1 MCARRPA
8 RSASVPAANEVL
20 HLAQAPADRLT
31 AADFAQRMAR
41 LGPFPP
47 APLLAVGVS
56 GGADS
61 LCLALLASAWA
72 RARGGAVLALIVDH
86 GLRPAAADEA
96 RLTAA
101 RLAAQGIDSR
111 ILTIAGLHRG
121 PGQAARARAARLD
134 VLAQACAEAGIT
146 DLLLA
151 HHAADQAET
160 LVMRQLSG
168 SNADGLAGIAALRHT
183 AGLRILRPLLDVPPA
198 LLRMELRARDVQWV
212 EDPSNADPAALRA
225 RLRGASA
232 DGVGIPLPAIGPL
245 AAAARVAAEGRA
257 AREAATAEWLAAH
270 AVIRPEGFA
279 LIPAGPLPAPALAAL
294 VQMVAGRAYPPAGA
308 GVRALAAS
316 PRAAT
321 LGGARLLPAGR
332 WGPGWLIVRELASV
346 APRCPAAAGARWD
359 GRFRLPDPPPSAGLW
374 IGAIGAAAARL
385 RRHTSLPGAVLAG
398 LPGLWRDEVLA
409 AVPDLMYRPGMTAAF
424 ARFVFDPPRP
434 AACGPF
440 VGA

>member
-1 MCARRPA
+1 M
-8 RSASVPAANEVL
+8 PAANEVFD
-20 HLAQAPADRLT
+20 LAQAPPARLT
-31 AADFAQRMAR
+31 AADFAPRMAR

-72 RARGGAVLALIVDH
+72 RGRGGAVRALIVDH
-86 GLRPAAADEA
+86 GLRPAAAEEA
-96 RLTAA
+96 RLTATL
-101 RLAAQGIDSR
+101 LAAQGIDSR
-111 ILTIAGLHRG
+111 ILTITGLHRG

-134 VLAQACAEAGIT
+134 ALAQACAEAGIT

-160 LVMRQLSG
+160 LVMRLLSG
-168 SNADGLAGIAALRHT
+168 SGADGIAGIAALRHT
-183 AGLRILRPLLDVPPA
+183 AGPRILRPLLDVPPA
-198 LLRMELRARDVQWV
+198 LLRAELRARDVRWV

-225 RLRGASA
+225 RLRGAA
-232 DGVGIPLPAIGPL
+232 AEGGGIPPAAIPAL
-245 AAAARVAAEGRA
+245 AAAARVAATGRA
-257 AREAATAEWLAAH
+257 AREAATADWLAAH

-279 LIPAGPLPAPALAAL
+279 VIPPAPLPAPALAAL

-316 PRAAT
+316 LRAAT

-332 WGPGWLIVRELASV
+332 WGPGWLIVREVAAT
-346 APRCPAAAGARWD
+346 APRRPAVAGARWD
-359 GRFRLPDPPPSAGLW
+359 GRFRLLDPPPAPGLW

-385 RRHTSLPGAVLAG
+385 SRQRGLPGAVLAG
-398 LPGLWRDEVLA
+398 MPGLWRDEVLA
-409 AVPDLMYRPGMTAAF
+409 AVPDLMYRPGMTAAS
-424 ARFVFDPPRP
+424 ARFLFDPPRP

>member
-1 MCARRPA
+1 
-8 RSASVPAANEVL
+8 VPAANEVL
-20 HLAQAPADRLT
+20 DLTDAPAARLT

-72 RARGGAVLALIVDH
+72 RARGGAVRALIVDH

-101 RLAAQGIDSR
+101 LLAAQGIDSR
-111 ILTIAGLHRG
+111 ILTIAGLRPG

-134 VLAQACAEAGIT
+134 VLAQACAAAGIT

-160 LVMRQLSG
+160 LVMRRLSG
-168 SNADGLAGIAALRHT
+168 SGADGIAGIAALRHT

-198 LLRMELRARDVQWV
+198 LLRMELRARDVRWV

-225 RLRGASA
+225 RLRGAS
-232 DGVGIPLPAIGPL
+232 GEGIPLAAIEPL
-245 AAAARVAAEGRA
+245 AAAARLAATGRA
-257 AREAATAEWLAAH
+257 AREAATADWLAAH

-279 LIPAGPLPAPALAAL
+279 LIPAAPLPAPALSAL
-294 VQMVAGRAYPPAGA
+294 IQMVAGRSYPPVGA
-308 GVRALAAS
+308 GVRALAAA

-332 WGPGWLIVRELASV
+332 RGSGWLIVRELASV
-346 APRCPAAAGARWD
+346 APRCPAVAGARWD

-374 IGAIGAAAARL
+374 IGALGAAAARL
-385 RRHTSLPGAVLAG
+385 RRQTGLPGAVLAG
-398 LPGLWRDEVLA
+398 LPALWRDEVLA
-409 AVPDLMYRPGMTAAF
+409 AVPDLMYRPGMDVAA
-424 ARFVFDPPRP
+424 ARLLFDPPRP